1 MLLEHLVVPV
11 EDFEAGTGWHV
22 QDRGLCRGD
31 ACVPLPAGAAEG
43 GQVDVAMVA
52 AAAGMALVEDE
63 DDGVWALGSRAGGHA
78 LEGADL
84 PDLVLPDL
92 DGNPFRLSA
101 LHGRKALLVAWAS
114 W

>member
-1 MLLEHLVVPV
+1 MLLDRLTVPV

-31 ACVPLPAGAAEG
+31 ACIPLPDGAAVA
-43 GQVDVAMVA
+43 GQVDVAAVA
-52 AAAGMALVEDE
+52 DAAGMALVADE
-63 DDGVWALGSRAGGHA
+63 EAGVWALGPRAGGHA
-78 LEGADL
+78 LEGPDV
-84 PDLVLPDL
+84 PDLELSDL